1 MYIIYT
7 DLHIESEYQVE
18 ANLCQSDNLLSTR
31 LDAWG
36 HHLCFFKVGCNWF
49 NPQASTIL
57 SCGWRTTW
65 CFKNLDK
72 KAKECSTQKQ
82 RIICWSSLSAWS
94 SWPPWVLPSWQIA
107 HEVVV
112 PNKIHQDCINPATFR
127 SATHVYKNLPHLR
140 DSFHMDHF
148 WHFNGSF
155 FIYHLQTAAI
165 WSIFINRHVPQ
176 NIASCWT
183 LDQVP
188 LNEFQPE
195 ELQQSSLH
203 TWKHF
208 SEMFETTFKLKV
220 RQKVSL
226 AQEKK
231 RHHERTP
238 SPNCS
243 WCTWWLSLAH
253 ASQCIWPTTFC
264 CRTRSSRWNFE
275 DLNTFTES
283 LWLLFIKLW
292 FCRLGHWNRFLLVDT
307 YLSEQ
312 KYYLQMQGKS
322 IST

>member
-203 TWKHF
+203 TWKDF

-231 RHHERTP
+231 TTP
-238 SPNCS
+238 WENTKPQLQLMHLMTFFGTRFSMYLTYNVL
-243 WCTWWLSLAH
+243 LSH
-253 ASQCIWPTTFC
+253 QVIEVEFWRSQHIH
-264 CRTRSSRWNFE
+264 R
-275 DLNTFTES
+275 ES
-283 LWLLFIKLW
+283 VAFIYQTLI
-292 FCRLGHWNRFLLVDT
+292 L
-307 YLSEQ
+307 
-312 KYYLQMQGKS
+312 
-322 IST
+322 